1 MANNLIVDENGEVD
15 KTLSETMEKG
25 RKRAFESIK
34 KKALLVTLER
44 SLFTNFVF
52 DTSLNDKIC
61 DKFGIKDDSVLH
73 VRKCLIHPR
82 HMEKI
87 MNITN
92 DAIML
97 LWNLTRPWDNSDFRI
112 LPMEM
117 YDDFQLTFQKLKD
130 DFEDVRETF
139 KTNWPDYV
147 KEAKATLGK
156 AFNKDD
162 YPSAKELDSIF
173 VLNVVTRE
181 LNDPDDLRL
190 NLTEQELIDLES
202 DAGAKYTD
210 SVKQVQDQVTATIKD
225 TTKKMTKVSEGDKK
239 VLELIGPIA
248 SLAAMV
254 DADGTNAALTQ
265 AVEEFKDLLSQLY
278 GGDIDDI
285 TMSEEEREAAKIEF
299 MSENEMMM
307 SGVDDIDADGDED
320 NLDDW

>member
-1 MANNLIVDENGEVD
+1 MAKNSPTVDADGNVN
-15 KTLSETMEKG
+15 KILSDTMEVG
-25 RKRAFESIK
+25 RKRAFEAIK

-52 DTSLNDKIC
+52 DTALNDKIC
-61 DKFGIKDDSVLH
+61 EKFGIADDTVLH

-82 HMEKI
+82 HMEQL

-147 KEAKATLGK
+147 KEAKTTLGK

-162 YPSAKELDSIF
+162 YPEQSELDSIF

-190 NLTEQELIDLES
+190 NLTEQELIDLEA
-202 DAGAKYTD
+202 DAGSKYKD
-210 SVKQVQDQVTATIKD
+210 SVSQVQDQVVFTLKTLTHDILCDKGVD
-225 TTKKMTKVSEGDKK
+225 KSVKKLVAP
-239 VLELIGPIA
+239 LA
-248 SLAAMV
+248 SLANMV
-254 DADGTNAALTQ
+254 DADGSNSELTQ
-265 AVEEFKDLLSQLY
+265 AVMEFKDVLSS
-278 GGDIDDI
+278 DFDNVDDL
-285 TMSEEEREAAKIEF
+285 TMSADERETKEFENMSEED
-299 MSENEMMM
+299 MMM
-307 SGVDDIDADGDED
+307 SVEDDIDVDDDDID
-320 NLDDW
+320 NW

>member
-1 MANNLIVDENGEVD
+1 MAKQPVVDEDGNVD
-15 KTLSETMEKG
+15 KTLSDTMEKG

-52 DTSLNDKIC
+52 DTALNDKIC
-61 DKFGIKDDSVLH
+61 AKFGITDDTVLH

-139 KTNWPDYV
+139 KQNWPDYV
-147 KEAKATLGK
+147 KEAKTTLGK

-162 YPSAKELDSIF
+162 YPDVKELDSIF

-190 NLTEQELIDLES
+190 NLTEQELIDLEE
-202 DAGAKYTD
+202 DAGAKYKD
-210 SVKQVQDQVTATIKD
+210 SVSQVQLQVTETLKD
-225 TTKKMTKVSEGDKK
+225 LTRNVMRDKGVDK
-239 VLELIGPIA
+239 GVVKLVAPLA

-254 DADGTNAALTQ
+254 DADGSNTDLTQ
-265 AVEEFKDLLSQLY
+265 ALMEFKDALSVDFD
-278 GGDIDDI
+278 DIDDI
-285 TMSEEEREAAKIEF
+285 TMSAEERETAKIES
-299 MSENEMMM
+299 MSEEDMMM
-307 SGVDDIDADGDED
+307 SGVDDIDVED
-320 NLDDW
+320 DDLDDW